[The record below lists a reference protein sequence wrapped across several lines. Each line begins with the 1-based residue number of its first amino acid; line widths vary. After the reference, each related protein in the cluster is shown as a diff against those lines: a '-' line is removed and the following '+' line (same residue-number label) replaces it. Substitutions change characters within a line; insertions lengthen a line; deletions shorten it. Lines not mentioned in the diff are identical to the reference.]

1 MRFVSF
7 LRKGL
12 EWTGPRSGVL
22 SGERT
27 LDLNHATQLRLIA
40 DERLDEDT
48 ARRLAGALAPT
59 DMTDLVAGGA
69 VTLDAARTTFDWAQA
84 NADRAAPALLDST
97 GISLLPVLPK
107 PPLIRDF
114 MAFEQHLQNIF
125 PRLGREIPPEWYEI
139 PVYYKGNPSAVGAH
153 GDDVTIPPGCKEMD
167 FEFELAAV
175 IGRGGANIARE
186 NAMDHV
192 FGFTV
197 YNDFSARDLQRTEM
211 AVGLGPAK
219 GKDFSRG
226 HVFGPCLVTTD
237 EVGDIY
243 AKSAE
248 ARVNGKPWSTGS
260 VGDMRWKF
268 EDMIVHASRGEA
280 LVPGEIFGSGTFG
293 NGSAME
299 RGEFLSAGDLIELHV
314 EGLGTLSNRVVS
326 GAP

>member
-40 DERLDEDT
+40 DERLDEDA

-59 DMTDLVAGGA
+59 DMTELVAGGA
-69 VTLDAARTTFDWAQA
+69 VTLDAARATLDWAEA
-84 NADRAAPALLDST
+84 DADRAAPALLDPADMT
-97 GISLLPVLPK
+97 LLPVLPK

-153 GDDVTIPPGCKEMD
+153 GDDVTIPPGCSEMD

-175 IGRGGANIARE
+175 IGRGGANITRE
-186 NAMDHV
+186 SAMDHV

-293 NGSAME
+293 DGSAME